1 MKNILF
7 SKDIYNYFKEMDYH
21 IVNPFPIVNNK
32 DTVFYS
38 AGIQPLLNSYLN
50 DELEDKKNLFIAQPV
65 IRTQY
70 LDVLSEGTSLAFIN
84 STTAKFN
91 LSENEYLKL
100 IKDWLDFFYQ
110 LGLEK
115 RNLTS
120 CCDFYEDKWNNIN
133 LSGNRTFY
141 YYNNI
146 EIGDT
151 TFFTRIDNEK
161 IDSMCDLG
169 FGIERIR
176 WCINGNKSYFNL
188 FSDSDKLSSSEKG
201 LISAITLLA
210 ICGVKPSQK
219 NSGYRARL
227 FSKKL
232 ADLLSS
238 SKLNV
243 EDLKYFKECI
253 LYWQDWQKISDAF
266 DFSIIENEYER
277 NCNSNIINMLVNEG
291 YKVAG
296 ININIPWNEMQKRL
310 SSSGVPKERIKK
322 IIR

>member
-7 SKDIYNYFKEMDYH
+7 SKDIYNYFKEMEYE

-32 DTVFYS
+32 DTIFYS
-38 AGIQPLLNSYLN
+38 AGIQPLLNSYLKG
-50 DELEDKKNLFIAQPV
+50 ELDSEKSLFIAQPV

-70 LDVLSEGTSLAFIN
+70 LEALSEGTSLAFIN
-84 STTAKFN
+84 STTSKFN
-91 LSENEYLKL
+91 LSESEYLKL
-100 IKDWLDFFYQ
+100 VNDWLDFFYQ
-110 LGLEK
+110 IGLEK
-115 RNLTS
+115 GNITTS
-120 CCDFYEDKWNNIN
+120 CDFYEDRWNNIN

-151 TFFTRIDNEK
+151 TFFTKIDNQN

-169 FGIERIR
+169 FGIERLR
-176 WCINGNKSYFNL
+176 WSANHNSSYFNL
-188 FSDSDKLSSSEKG
+188 FSDSSELSPREKG
-201 LISAITLLA
+201 LISAISLLA
-210 ICGVKPSQK
+210 LQGVKPSQK

-238 SKLNV
+238 RKLNL

-253 LYWQDWQKISDAF
+253 TYWQDWQKICDNF
-266 DFSIIENEYER
+266 DFSLIENEYER
-277 NCNSNIINMLVNEG
+277 NCNSNIVNMLVNEG
-291 YKVAG
+291 YKVGG
-296 ININIPWNEMQKRL
+296 INVNITWHEMKKRL
-310 SSSGVPKERIKK
+310 YSGGVSKERIKK